1 MQISLEI
8 DNNFF
13 PHFKAMIDSFIKDNK
28 VSVVEINDYDY
39 AKDAP
44 DSVIVSS
51 VEDVHNR
58 VAAAEERIKE
68 SGGLTEK
75 TFWES
80 VDKHLDTL

>member
-1 MQISLEI
+1 
-8 DNNFF
+8 
-13 PHFKAMIDSFIKDNK
+13 MIDSFAKDNK
-28 VSVVEINDYDY
+28 ISVVEINDYD
-39 AKDAP
+39 KDAP

-68 SGGLTEK
+68 TDGLTEK

-80 VDKHLDTL
+80 VDKHMDTL